1 MSASFREPKSNDGHS
16 KSAVF
21 ACVWEKKVGL
31 GRNDYMYMIIRIWTH
46 AHSHMY
52 THTHTHMHK
61 NTHAYKRAHSLSY
74 IHIHSFFALSLS
86 DTHMQLMI
94 KALADLCIAVCGSV
108 LQCVAVC
115 CRVLQG
121 IAGCCSVLQC
131 VAVCCSVLQC
141 LTIEALFNV
150 DWSSRPPTESGN
162 RQCREKRRW
171 VVILM
176 EIARNIYRR

>member
-52 THTHTHMHK
+52 THTHTHAQKHTCIQTSTLSLIHTHTHFFRSLSLRR
-61 NTHAYKRAHSLSY
+61 THA
-74 IHIHSFFALSLS
+74 
-86 DTHMQLMI
+86 
-94 KALADLCIAVCGSV
+94 ADDKSSSRSV
-108 LQCVAVC
+108 YCSVWQCVAVC

-121 IAGCCSVLQC
+121 IAGCYRVLQG
-131 VAVCCSVLQC
+131 AVGCCSVLQC